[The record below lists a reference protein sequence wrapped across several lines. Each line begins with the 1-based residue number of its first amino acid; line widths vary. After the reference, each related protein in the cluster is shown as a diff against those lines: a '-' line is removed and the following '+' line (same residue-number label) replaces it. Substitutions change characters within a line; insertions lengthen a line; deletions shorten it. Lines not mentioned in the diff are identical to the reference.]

1 MKKGAPSLPLPADGR
16 RERLAAWARPWLER
30 LGIPALS
37 RPALNGLDREIA
49 RRLPRRG
56 GFFVESGA
64 NDGFRQSNTYYLARF
79 RGWRGVL
86 IEPFPHLARLCEAA
100 RPESTTVCCALGP
113 PERADGTVELRHAGL
128 MSHVS
133 GALGDERAEQAR
145 ARDGQRAQGMAAHD
159 IVIEAP
165 VRTLTEVLAEAGA
178 PSRFDLL
185 SLDVEGYEV
194 EVLRGLDF
202 DRFAPEAICIEARH
216 ANADAVAA
224 ILSSRYRM
232 EAVLHRAADHAD
244 YFWRLA

>member
-1 MKKGAPSLPLPADGR
+1 MEKSTPPLPVPADGR

-30 LGIPALS
+30 LGIPWLS
-37 RPALNGLDREIA
+37 RPALHGLDREIA

-86 IEPFPHLARLCEAA
+86 IEPFPHLARLCAAA
-100 RPESTTVCCALGP
+100 RPESATVCCALGP
-113 PERADGTVELRHAGL
+113 PDLAGGAVTLRHAGL

-133 GALGDERAEQAR
+133 GALGDDDAERAR
-145 ARDGQRAQGMAAHD
+145 ARDGQRTQGMAAHD

-165 VRTLTEVLAEAGA
+165 VRTLTEVLAGAGA

-185 SLDVEGYEV
+185 SLDVEGYEL

-224 ILSSRYRM
+224 MLGARYRM

-244 YFWRLA
+244 YFWRLV